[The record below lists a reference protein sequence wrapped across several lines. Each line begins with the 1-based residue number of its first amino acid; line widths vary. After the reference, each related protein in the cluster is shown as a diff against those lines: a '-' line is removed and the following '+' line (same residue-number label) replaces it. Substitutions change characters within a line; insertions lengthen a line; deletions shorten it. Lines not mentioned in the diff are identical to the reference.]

1 MYFAPSRFC
10 AVGWYGGSV
19 RVSKHENYTQ
29 TYIHI
34 YNWYLM
40 LTCRRLKKVLAG
52 EKTFH
57 AHFFYLSGVLCLLRA
72 IYHMIPS
79 EMEVALRY
87 NCITL
92 DTVHTVYTVF
102 ILLFFK
108 VSMGKT
114 NRLRVGG

>member
-1 MYFAPSRFC
+1 MCTLRPRASAQWLVR
-10 AVGWYGGSV
+10 G
-19 RVSKHENYTQ
+19 RVSGFRNMRTTHR
-29 TYIHI
+29 HI
-34 YNWYLM
+34 Y
-40 LTCRRLKKVLAG
+40 
-52 EKTFH
+52 
-57 AHFFYLSGVLCLLRA
+57 
-72 IYHMIPS
+72 MIPS

-108 VSMGKT
+108 VSMSKT